1 MTHTKH
7 GLPKFIIVNQ
17 LQSTLDIAAV
27 TDGVP
32 CRLGDNDPRDPSL
45 TPYPVNVIE
54 GLKLMHAYELH
65 EYTM

>member
-1 MTHTKH
+1 MRK
-7 GLPKFIIVNQ
+7 KK
-17 LQSTLDIAAV
+17 QSLLEERKKEELDIAAV

>member
-1 MTHTKH
+1 MQ
-7 GLPKFIIVNQ
+7 IVRRRRKKSQ
-17 LQSTLDIAAV
+17 LDIVAV

-32 CRLGDNDPRDPSL
+32 CRLGDNDSRDPRL

-54 GLKLMHAYELH
+54 GLKLIKLIYVYELH

>member
-1 MTHTKH
+1 MFYRSLYQYGKTNSW
-7 GLPKFIIVNQ
+7 NQ
-17 LQSTLDIAAV
+17 LDIVAV

-32 CRLGDNDPRDPSL
+32 CRLGDNDPRDPRL

-54 GLKLMHAYELH
+54 GLKLIYVYELH

>member
-1 MTHTKH
+1 MWKRRVAR
-7 GLPKFIIVNQ
+7 KKKKKKERKKE
-17 LQSTLDIAAV
+17 LDIVAV

-32 CRLGDNDPRDPSL
+32 CRLGDNDPRDPRL

-54 GLKLMHAYELH
+54 GLKLIYVYELH